1 MGAYKQHRRP
11 PAPQPET
18 RRKFF
23 GLGQDVV
30 GRRGYTAN
38 IDNCTII
45 CIFGTDKKN
54 MGQNAPHYQLEKL
67 PPLREKVETI
77 EILRQTNK
85 STAALA
91 ELKGIAKTIPNQAM
105 LVNAIVLQ
113 EAKDSSEIE
122 NIITTQDELY
132 KALTVNKT
140 HISPETKEVVNY
152 RRAIF
157 YGYDLAKSQGFLRVN
172 DIIGIQQELVD
183 NTAGIRSTP
192 GTVLKNDM
200 TGEIVYTPPQDKAE
214 ILDLLTNFI
223 DHFNQQDNLSPLIN
237 LAILHY
243 QFESIHPFYD
253 GNGRTGR
260 ILNILYLILN
270 ELIDV
275 PILYLSS
282 YIIANK
288 PEYYRLLNQTNREG
302 KWEEWI
308 MFMLKAVE
316 STSKDTITRITN
328 IKDQLDSTIIAVQE
342 KAPKLYRKELVELL
356 FEQPYS
362 KIEFVVNRLGVE
374 RKAASRYLKEL
385 ENIGIVESQKVGRET
400 LYINKKLIEILK
412 Q

>member
-1 MGAYKQHRRP
+1 
-11 PAPQPET
+11 
-18 RRKFF
+18 
-23 GLGQDVV
+23 
-30 GRRGYTAN
+30 
-38 IDNCTII
+38 
-45 CIFGTDKKN
+45 
-54 MGQNAPHYQLEKL
+54 MGQNAPHDKLNKL
-67 PPLREKVETI
+67 PPPREKVETI
-77 EILRQTNK
+77 KILRQTNN

-91 ELKGIAKTIPNQAM
+91 ELKGIARTIPNQAM
-105 LVNAIVLQ
+105 LINAIVLQ

-122 NIITTQDELY
+122 NIITSQDELY

-140 HISPETKEVVNY
+140 RISPEVKEVVNY
-152 RRAIF
+152 RKAILQGF
-157 YGYDLAKSQGFLRVN
+157 NLATKQGFLRIK
-172 DIIGIQQELVD
+172 DIIRIQQELVD
-183 NTAGIRSTP
+183 NTAGVRSTP
-192 GTVLKNDM
+192 GTVLRNDT
-200 TGEIVYTPPQDKAE
+200 TGEIIYTPPQDKAE

-223 DHFNQQDNLSPLIN
+223 DHFNGEDELSPLIN

-270 ELIDV
+270 DLIEV

-288 PEYYRLLNQTNREG
+288 QEYYRLLNQTNRTG
-302 KWEEWI
+302 TWEEWI

-316 STSKDTITRITN
+316 LTSKDTISRITN
-328 IKDQLDSTIIAVQE
+328 IKNQLDATIIKVHE
-342 KAPKLYRKELVELL
+342 KAPKIYRKELVELL

-362 KIEFVVNRLGVE
+362 KIDYVVNKMKVE

-385 ENIGIVESQKVGRET
+385 EVIGIVESQKVGRET
-400 LYINKKLIEILK
+400 LYINKELIEILK

>member
-1 MGAYKQHRRP
+1 
-11 PAPQPET
+11 
-18 RRKFF
+18 
-23 GLGQDVV
+23 
-30 GRRGYTAN
+30 
-38 IDNCTII
+38 
-45 CIFGTDKKN
+45 
-54 MGQNAPHYQLEKL
+54 MGQNTPYFKLEKL

-77 EILRQTNK
+77 EILRQVNK

-113 EAKDSSEIE
+113 ESKDSSEIE

-140 HISPETKEVVNY
+140 HISAATKEVVNY
-152 RRAIF
+152 RKAIF
-157 YGYDLAKSQGFLRVN
+157 FGYNLAKSQGFLRVN
-172 DIIGIQQELVD
+172 DIVSIQQRLVD

-192 GTVLKNDM
+192 GTVLKNDT

-214 ILDLLTNFI
+214 ILDLLSNFI
-223 DHFNQQDNLSPLIN
+223 NNFNKQDDLSPLIN

-260 ILNILYLILN
+260 IINILYLILN
-270 ELIDV
+270 GLIDV

-288 PEYYRLLNQTNREG
+288 SEYYRLLNQTNRTQ

-308 MFMLKAVE
+308 MFMLQAVE

-328 IKDQLDSTIIAVQE
+328 IKEKLDSTLIKVQE

-362 KIEFVVNRLGVE
+362 KIEFVVNKLGVE

-385 ENIGIVESQKVGRET
+385 ESIGILESQKVGRET
-400 LYINKKLIEILK
+400 LYINRELIEILK

>member
-1 MGAYKQHRRP
+1 
-11 PAPQPET
+11 
-18 RRKFF
+18 
-23 GLGQDVV
+23 
-30 GRRGYTAN
+30 
-38 IDNCTII
+38 
-45 CIFGTDKKN
+45 
-54 MGQNAPHYQLEKL
+54 MGQNTPHYKLDKL
-67 PPLREKVETI
+67 PLPRNKVETI

-105 LVNAIVLQ
+105 LINAIVLQ
-113 EAKDSSEIE
+113 EAKDSSEVE

-132 KALTVNKT
+132 KALTVNKKNV
-140 HISPETKEVVNY
+140 SPETKEVVNY
-152 RRAIF
+152 RKAIF
-157 YGYDLAKSQGFLRVN
+157 HGFDLAKKQGFLRVN
-172 DIIGIQQELVD
+172 DIASIQQELVD

-192 GTVLKNDM
+192 GTVLKNDK
-200 TGEIVYTPPQDKAE
+200 TGEVIYTPPQDKAE

-223 DHFNQQDNLSPLIN
+223 NHFNKQDDLSPLIN

-260 ILNILYLILN
+260 ILNILFLILN

-282 YIIANK
+282 YIIDNK
-288 PEYYRLLNQTNREG
+288 PEYYRLLNQTNRIC
-302 KWEEWI
+302 KWDEWI
-308 MFMLKAVE
+308 MFILKAVE
-316 STSKDTITRITN
+316 RTSKDTITRITN
-328 IKDQLDSTIIAVQE
+328 IKDQLDFTIVKVQE

-362 KIEFVVNRLGVE
+362 KIEFVVNKLGVE

-385 ENIGIVESQKVGRET
+385 ESIGIIESQKVGREI
-400 LYINKKLIEILK
+400 LYINKELIEILK

>member
-1 MGAYKQHRRP
+1 ML
-11 PAPQPET
+11 
-18 RRKFF
+18 F
-23 GLGQDVV
+23 
-30 GRRGYTAN
+30 
-38 IDNCTII
+38 ICTKN
-45 CIFGTDKKN
+45 CIFGTYN
-54 MGQNAPHYQLEKL
+54 IYMGQNAPRFQLEKL

-85 STAALA
+85 ATAALA
-91 ELKGIAKTIPNQAM
+91 ELKGIARTIPNQIM
-105 LVNAIVLQ
+105 LINAIVLQ

-132 KALTVNKT
+132 KALTISVNSV
-140 HISPETKEVVNY
+140 SPETKEVVNY
-152 RRAIF
+152 RKAIF
-157 YGYDLAKSQGFLRVN
+157 QGYDLVKKQGFLSVN
-172 DIIGIQQELVD
+172 DIIHIQQKLVD

-192 GTVLKNDM
+192 GTVLKNDK

-214 ILDLLTNFI
+214 IIDLLTNFI
-223 DHFNQQDNLSPLIN
+223 NHFNAQDELSPLIN

-260 ILNILYLILN
+260 ILNILYLMLN

-282 YIIANK
+282 YIIAHK
-288 PEYYRLLNQTNREG
+288 SEYYRLLNQTNHLG
-302 KWEEWI
+302 KWDEWI
-308 MFMLKAVE
+308 IFMLKAVE
-316 STSKDTITRITN
+316 YTSKETIVKITN
-328 IKDQLDSTIIAVQE
+328 IKNQLDATIIKVQE

-362 KIEFVVNRLGVE
+362 KIEFVVNKLGVE

-385 ENIGIVESQKVGRET
+385 EDIGIIESKKIGRET
-400 LYINKKLIEILK
+400 LYINRELIEILK
-412 Q
+412 H